1 MNRKMELLC
10 IYFIVVA
17 IFALFYILVLEKT
30 KEAFENA
37 IQYETDKINTK
48 DYLFPTKDLQ
58 KICQAKGLA
67 PAYGPSD
74 CYENGEFKPYQNCEC
89 EDPKTGLCKT
99 CYPKIER
106 DEKSASV
113 IYQAN
118 KF

>member
-1 MNRKMELLC
+1 MELFCMYLV
-10 IYFIVVA
+10 IVA
-17 IFALFYILVLEKT
+17 ILAIIYIFVLEKT
-30 KEAFENA
+30 KEQFQNSFQFET
-37 IQYETDKINTK
+37 QTINTK

-58 KICQAKGLA
+58 KICQEKGLA

-113 IYQAN
+113 IYQDN